1 MPAKRANLTGH
12 AARLLGAALL
22 FVVAPLASA
31 QNYPVKPLRM
41 IIPFPAGGTADI
53 IARLVGQK
61 FSERVGQPVIAEN
74 RVGAGGTIGS
84 DLVAKAAPDGYTFLM
99 TTTGSH
105 LLTSLV
111 SKNVPYDPLK
121 DFSAITGAT
130 ESYSGLAVAP
140 SLGINSVRELL
151 DLASKN
157 PGKLTYSSAGIGT
170 AFHLTGALFGA
181 AGNVELTHVPYKGA
195 GQALNDLM
203 SGTIT
208 MTFSAITSQ
217 LPFVRS
223 GKLKLIAVMG
233 SKRFGAYP
241 DVPTVSE
248 ALPNFEN
255 LESMVG
261 FLGPAALP
269 PPILG
274 RMNAEL
280 AAAVLSPDVR
290 AKLDADGNTPVGN
303 TPEQFAAHLQ
313 RAYKSYVLAVKIAGL
328 KPE

>member
-1 MPAKRANLTGH
+1 MPAKRADSTGH
-12 AARLLGAALL
+12 WARWLGAALL
-22 FVVAPLASA
+22 FVAAPLASA

-255 LESMVG
+255 LEAMVG
-261 FLGPAALP
+261 FLGPAGLP
-269 PPILG
+269 APILG

-290 AKLDADGNTPVGN
+290 AKLEADGNTPVGN

>member
-1 MPAKRANLTGH
+1 MVSCRIKFA
-12 AARLLGAALL
+12 AALL
-22 FVVAPLASA
+22 LLSSPLAMA
-31 QNYPVKPLRM
+31 QNYPAKPLRM

-53 IARLVGQK
+53 IARLVGAK
-61 FSERVGQPVIAEN
+61 MSERIGQPVIAEN

-111 SKNVPYDPLK
+111 SKSVPYDPLR
-121 DFSAITGAT
+121 DFTAITGAT

-140 SLGINSVRELL
+140 SLGVNSVRELL
-151 DLASKN
+151 DLARRN

-170 AFHLTGALFGA
+170 AFHLAGALFGN

-203 SGTIT
+203 TGTIT

-217 LPFVRS
+217 LPFLRS
-223 GKLKLIAVMG
+223 GKLKLIAVLG
-233 SKRFGAYP
+233 SKRFGALP

-255 LESMVG
+255 LEAMTG
-261 FLGPAALP
+261 FLGPAGLP
-269 PPILG
+269 APLLG
-274 RMNAEL
+274 RLNTEL
-280 AAAVLSPDVR
+280 AGAVNSTDVR
-290 AKLDADGNTPVGN
+290 TKLEADGNTPVGN

-313 RAYKSYVLAVKIAGL
+313 RAHLSYVRAVKLVNL